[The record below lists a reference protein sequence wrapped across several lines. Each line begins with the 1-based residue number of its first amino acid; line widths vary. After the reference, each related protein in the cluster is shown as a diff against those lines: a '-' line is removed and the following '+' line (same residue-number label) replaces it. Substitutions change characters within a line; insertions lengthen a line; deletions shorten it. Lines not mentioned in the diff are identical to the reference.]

1 MFLSETVAQLQQN
14 HAIIKEVTSY
24 RDIYIQFISG
34 AINLSAPPQT
44 FSVISIYKKRSG
56 QGYFLSKNGVMIDWC
71 SVFDLL

>member
-14 HAIIKEVTSY
+14 HAIIKEVTSD
-24 RDIYIQFISG
+24 RDIYIQFIGG

-56 QGYFLSKNGVMIDWC
+56 QGYFLSKNGIMID
-71 SVFDLL
+71 

>member
-14 HAIIKEVTSY
+14 QAIIKEVTSY
-24 RDIYIQFISG
+24 RDIYIQFIDG

-56 QGYFLSKNGVMIDWC
+56 QGYYKLSQQKWSNDRLML
-71 SVFDLL
+71 SL